1 MVDTEWL
8 LDWSSG
14 ALKPGFRPLIDGYL
28 SLNPEAREAAALFD
42 RLGGSLLA
50 EADPAPLSPGATGN
64 VHALLDQAPGTES
77 PERQSSHVNQT
88 ITGQPAGNRQTAG
101 DAFAALPEA
110 MHACL
115 TGRERTLRW
124 FSPSPWFSIRRLLPR
139 GQAAA
144 GPGGFLIRVAAG
156 HSIPSHS
163 HGGTEMTLVLQGG
176 YSDCTGQAKRG
187 DLIIHDPSINH
198 QPIADPG
205 ESCIV
210 ATAFEGPLRLTGR
223 FGRIIQPFFGF

>member
-14 ALKPGFRPLIDGYL
+14 TLKPGFRPLIDGYL
-28 SLNPEAREAAALFD
+28 SLNPDAREAVALFD
-42 RLGGSLLA
+42 RLGGGLLA
-50 EADPAPLSPGATGN
+50 EADPAPLSPEAAGN
-64 VHALLDQAPGTES
+64 IDALLDQEPDTES
-77 PERQSSHVNQT
+77 SEKQSHVNRT
-88 ITGQPAGNRQTAG
+88 FTGQTTG
-101 DAFAALPEA
+101 DEFASLPEA
-110 MHACL
+110 MRACL

-139 GQAAA
+139 GQSTARA
-144 GPGGFLIRVAAG
+144 GGFLIRVAAG

-176 YSDCTGQAKRG
+176 YSDCTGPAKRG
-187 DLIIHDPSINH
+187 DLIIHDPSIDH

-210 ATAFEGPLRLTGR
+210 ATAFEGPLKLTGR
-223 FGRIIQPFFGF
+223 FGRIIQPLFGF

>member
-50 EADPAPLSPGATGN
+50 DADPAPLSPEAAEN
-64 VHALLDQAPGTES
+64 ARALLDQEPETES
-77 PERQSSHVNQT
+77 PEKHPHASQRFT
-88 ITGQPAGNRQTAG
+88 RQTARTG
-101 DAFAALPEA
+101 QAASDEFAALPEA
-110 MHACL
+110 MRACL
-115 TGRERTLRW
+115 TGHERKLRW
-124 FSPSPWFSIRRLLPR
+124 FSPSPWFSIRRMLPR

-144 GPGGFLIRVAAG
+144 GSSAFLIRVAAG

-176 YSDCTGQAKRG
+176 YTDCTGPAKRG
-187 DLIIHDPSINH
+187 DLIIHDPSIDH

-223 FGRIIQPFFGF
+223 FGRVIQPLFGF